1 LEQGSSFMET
11 ILLVEDKPE
20 LREMLTHALGDMQ
33 FEVTAATN
41 LETAVSALQKQRFSA
56 VLTDLK
62 LPAGSGMDVLQAAL
76 ESDPAT
82 PVILMTAYGTITQA
96 VEAMRSGAYDFI
108 QKPIDLNHLEQLLRR
123 AIERQ
128 QLQRE
133 NIVLKEVYAQR
144 YGFPRIVGEH
154 PSLQAAANAMQKIAQ
169 TDTTVLLLGESGTGK
184 ELFARAIHQLSPRAQ
199 KPMLSINC
207 AAIPEPLLE
216 NELFGHEKGAFT
228 GADTRR
234 AGKFELAHG
243 GTIFLDEIGEL
254 PAGAQAKLLRVLEE
268 RTVERLGGSASIR
281 ADVRVI
287 AATNRDL
294 QAAAEA
300 GDFRKD
306 LYFRLSVFPINIPPL
321 RDRVADIPVLAEYF
335 LDRFRRELRKPR
347 LSLNE
352 DAITAMQNYSWPGN
366 VRELSNLVERMTILH
381 DGEITAADLGLS
393 AQKQRKVSASQPA
406 PEKQTEEQATA
417 GAKLADVSAR
427 AVAEVERTHIESVLR
442 SCKWNKNAAAEQL
455 GISYKTLLNKL
466 HAYGLD

>member
-1 LEQGSSFMET
+1 MES

-20 LREMLTHALGDMQ
+20 LREMLTHALRDMD
-33 FEVTAATN
+33 FDVTAAAD
-41 LETAVSALQKQRFSA
+41 LRSGVAALFQQRFAA

-62 LPAGSGMDVLQAAL
+62 LPSGSGMDVLQAAL
-76 ESDPAT
+76 DSDPAT
-82 PVILMTAYGTITQA
+82 PVILMTAYGTIAQA

-108 QKPIDLNHLEQLLRR
+108 QKPVDLNHLEQLLRR

-133 NIVLKEVYAQR
+133 NIVLKEAYAQR

-154 PSLQAAANAMQKIAQ
+154 SALQAVANAMQKIAP

-184 ELFARAIHQLSPRAQ
+184 ELFARAIHQLSPRAS

-234 AGKFELAHG
+234 PGKFELAHG

-254 PAGAQAKLLRVLEE
+254 PGSAQAKLLRVLEE
-268 RTVERLGGSASIR
+268 RTVERLGGSATIR

-294 QAAAEA
+294 AAAAENGA
-300 GDFRKD
+300 FRKD
-306 LYFRLSVFPINIPPL
+306 LYFRLSTFPVNIPPL
-321 RDRVADIPVLAEYF
+321 RERASDIPVLAEYF
-335 LDRFRRELRKPR
+335 LDQLRRERRKPR
-347 LSLNE
+347 LSLRE
-352 DAITAMQNYSWPGN
+352 DALEAMRNYAWPGN
-366 VRELSNLVERMTILH
+366 VRELSNLIERMAILH
-381 DGEITAADLGLS
+381 DGEISAADLGIS
-393 AQKQRKVSASQPA
+393 DQQRKTGKSQPSTNHDQQPLA
-406 PEKQTEEQATA
+406 A
-417 GAKLADVSAR
+417 GAKLADISAR
-427 AVAEVERTHIESVLR
+427 AVAEVERTHIETVLR
-442 SCKWNKNAAAEQL
+442 GCKWNKNAAAQQL

-466 HAYGLD
+466 HTYGLD

>member
-1 LEQGSSFMET
+1 MES

-20 LREMLTHALGDMQ
+20 LREMLAHALRDMD
-33 FEVTAATN
+33 FEVTA
-41 LETAVSALQKQRFSA
+41 TADLKSGVAALHQQRFSA

-62 LPAGSGMDVLQAAL
+62 LPSGSGMDVLHAAL
-76 ESDPAT
+76 DSDPAT
-82 PVILMTAYGTITQA
+82 PVVLMTAYGTIAQA

-123 AIERQ
+123 AVERQ

-133 NIVLKEVYAQR
+133 NIVLKEAYAQR
-144 YGFPRIVGEH
+144 YGFPRIIGEH
-154 PSLQAAANAMQKIAQ
+154 PALQEVANAMQKIAP

-184 ELFARAIHQLSPRAQ
+184 ELFARAIHQLSPRAS

-234 AGKFELAHG
+234 PGKFELAHG

-254 PAGAQAKLLRVLEE
+254 PAAAQAKLLRVLEE
-268 RTVERLGGSASIR
+268 RTVERLGGSATIR
-281 ADVRVI
+281 TDVRVI

-294 QAAAEA
+294 ASAAET
-300 GDFRKD
+300 GGFRKD
-306 LYFRLSVFPINIPPL
+306 LYFRLSAFPVNIPPL
-321 RDRVADIPVLAEYF
+321 RERASDIPVLAEYF
-335 LDRFRRELRKPR
+335 LDQFRRELRKPR
-347 LSLNE
+347 LKLAD
-352 DAITAMQNYSWPGN
+352 DALKAMENYGWPGN
-366 VRELSNLVERMTILH
+366 VRELSNLVERMAILH
-381 DGEITAADLGLS
+381 DGEISAADLGLS
-393 AQKQRKVSASQPA
+393 VQEQRKNLVKSQPSVNHD
-406 PEKQTEEQATA
+406 EKQLAA
-417 GAKLADVSAR
+417 SAKLADISAR
-427 AVAEVERTHIESVLR
+427 AVAEVERTHIESVLK
-442 SCKWNKNAAAEQL
+442 SCKWNKNAAAQQL